1 MLNNKQISTI
11 IVMRGLGYTQQE
23 IADALDISRK
33 TVENWLRMLKCE
45 STKYGIHKIYYLHI
59 NIIDFITNQI
69 REEIKNEEENLNGK
83 HTERN

>member
-1 MLNNKQISTI
+1 MLNNEQISTI
-11 IVMRGLGYTQQE
+11 IIMRGLGYIQQE
-23 IADALDISRK
+23 IADKLSISRK
-33 TVENWLRMLKCE
+33 TVENWLKMLKCE

-83 HTERN
+83 HTKRN